1 MALFLLTLKAAGFGL
16 AVAAPVGPMSLLC
29 MRRTL
34 ARGWRAGMAT
44 GLGIATGDGLYA
56 AVAALGLAGV
66 SSFLFAHERPL
77 HIAAGLLLLWLGAKT
92 VRMGEPARPA
102 ETAREASWPAAF
114 AGAVA
119 LTLTN
124 PPTIITFAAIFTA
137 LAPPSGFD
145 AAVAA
150 ATVGGV
156 FGGSL
161 LWWCGIAGAV
171 SLFRHAMGPRTRR
184 WIDLAAGLAL
194 AAFGLIELRRG
205 L

>member
-34 ARGWRAGMAT
+34 ALGWRPGMAT

-77 HIAAGLLLLWLGAKT
+77 HIAAGLLLLWLGAKMARMEEQAGPAKT
-92 VRMGEPARPA
+92 VRD
-102 ETAREASWPAAF
+102 ASWPAAF

-161 LWWCGIAGAV
+161 LWWCGIVGAV
-171 SLFRHAMGPRTRR
+171 SLCRHAMGPRTRR
-184 WIDLAAGLAL
+184 WIDRAAGLAL
-194 AAFGLIELRRG
+194 AAFGLVELRRG